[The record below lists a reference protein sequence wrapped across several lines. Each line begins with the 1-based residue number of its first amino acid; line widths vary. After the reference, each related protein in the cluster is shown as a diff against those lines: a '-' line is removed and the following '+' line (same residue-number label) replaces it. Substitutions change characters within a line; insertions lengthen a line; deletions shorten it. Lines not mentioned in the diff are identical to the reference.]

1 MNVPAP
7 AAAPHEARRSTRH
20 APESPTPVVDAM
32 RERVLGVAMDLS
44 AGGMKLLASAP
55 LVDSALYQ
63 VHFAL
68 DFPGEGRIPLEA
80 GMQVVN
86 QRRMAEGNV
95 VGLRFIHMQGA
106 HSQRLG
112 RWLRARGSDG
122 RH

>member
-1 MNVPAP
+1 MSVPAQP
-7 AAAPHEARRSTRH
+7 PHEARRSTRH

-32 RERVLGVAMDLS
+32 GERVLGFALDLS

-55 LVDSALYQ
+55 LVDAALYQ

-68 DFPGEGRIPLEA
+68 DLPGEGRVPLEA
-80 GMQVVN
+80 GMQVVS
-86 QRRMAEGNV
+86 QHSTRAGDV
-95 VGLRFIHMQGA
+95 AGLRFIHLQGA
-106 HSQRLG
+106 HSQRLS

>member
-1 MNVPAP
+1 MSEP
-7 AAAPHEARRSTRH
+7 AAAPHEARRNTRH
-20 APESPTPVVDAM
+20 SPESPTPVLDAM
-32 RERVLGVAMDLS
+32 GDRVLGFAMDLS

-68 DFPGEGRIPLEA
+68 DLPGEGRIPLEA
-80 GMQVVN
+80 GVQVVS
-86 QRRMAEGNV
+86 QRRSPEGNV
-95 VGLRFIHMQGA
+95 VGLRFIHVQGA

-112 RWLRARGSDG
+112 RWLRARGSDS